1 MIEVNASTLMVGVI
15 GHPVEHSFSPRM
27 HNAAIEALGLN
38 WCYVAFHVLPDRVG
52 DAIRGMR
59 GLNIRGLNVTVP
71 HKQAV
76 MPFLDEVSEEARAVG
91 AANTLS
97 NEGGRL
103 IGYNTDVYGI
113 LAALRETAGLE
124 KLPEKTVVLGAGGAA
139 RGVIYALTTVP
150 EVEEIAVLNRTPSK
164 AERIAGEMTHFA
176 GGKRVLG
183 ASLSEETLRRAL
195 DAAGLLINTTSVGM
209 APEVD
214 GSPIQDW
221 EVLHPH
227 LTVYDIVFNPLET
240 RLMRQAQ
247 AAGARA
253 FGGMEMLVYQGARS
267 LEIWSGLQAPIP
279 VMKAAALGH
288 LP

>member
-1 MIEVNASTLMVGVI
+1 MIEVDASTVVVGVI
-15 GHPVEHSFSPRM
+15 GHPIEHSFSPRM

-52 DAIRGMR
+52 DAIQGMR

-76 MPFLDEVSEEARAVG
+76 MPFLDEISEEARAVG
-91 AANTLS
+91 AVNTIS
-97 NEGGRL
+97 KEDGRL

-113 LAALRETAGLE
+113 LTSLREAAGLE
-124 KLPEKTVVLGAGGAA
+124 RLPEKTVVLGAGGAA
-139 RGVIYALTTVP
+139 RGVVYALTTVP

-164 AERIAGEMTHFA
+164 AEKIAEEMTPRA
-176 GGKRVLG
+176 DGKWVWG
-183 ASLSEETLRRAL
+183 ASLSEEMLRRAL
-195 DAAGLLINTTSVGM
+195 AASGLLINTTSVGM
-209 APEVD
+209 TPKVD
-214 GSPIQDW
+214 QSPIQDW
-221 EVLHPH
+221 EVLHPN

-247 AAGARA
+247 EAGARA
-253 FGGMEMLVYQGARS
+253 FGGIEMLVLQGARS
-267 LEIWSGLQAPIP
+267 LEIWSGLRPPIS